1 MRLTALLLA
10 VTLPAVSH
18 AQDGA
23 AALGGV
29 EAWKRV
35 FAVVSHP
42 RCTNC
47 HVGENGRPAWDALG
61 YGTQRL
67 HGMNIVAGESRIG
80 AESIPC
86 RVCHISAE
94 GPNGV
99 PHAAPQ
105 VADAWRLPP
114 VALEWRGKASAEICT
129 TLRDPDLND
138 GLEMPELVEHATAS
152 AFVNYG
158 FKPGAGRSAAP
169 GSPEDLAR
177 DLAIWAEAGTPCP
190 DF

>member
-1 MRLTALLLA
+1 MRLTALLLVITVPVA
-10 VTLPAVSH
+10 AH

-23 AALGGV
+23 AAW
-29 EAWKRV
+29 ERV

-47 HVGENGRPAWDALG
+47 HVGDSGRPGWDGLG
-61 YGTQRL
+61 YGIRL
-67 HGMNIVAGESRIG
+67 HGMNIVSGESRIG
-80 AESIPC
+80 AETIPC

-94 GPNGV
+94 GANDV

-105 VADAWRLPP
+105 VAEAWRLPP
-114 VALEWRGKASAEICT
+114 VALEWRGKTSAEICT
-129 TLRDPDLND
+129 ALRDPDLND
-138 GLEMPELVEHATAS
+138 GIEMAELVEHATTS

-169 GSPEDLAR
+169 GSPEDLER
-177 DLAIWAEAGTPCP
+177 DLAIWVAAGTPCP
-190 DF
+190 AP